1 MSTTSNPN
9 LVRVDL
15 NVCAFESSL
24 ALMRVCSGVFR
35 AQGHRRLLP
44 CCSCWFDHLP
54 GAVAVIHPAALPP
67 SLPSGPSHKRCIH
80 TLRIPVQIIQ
90 GFECLE
96 FQQTVLCRNKHPISN
111 SSTMYRSFANTGR
124 WLQSS
129 NQHPPRRLFIVVVKC
144 HGFRFG
150 EAEKERTRGF
160 LENERRLWHV
170 LH

>member
-1 MSTTSNPN
+1 MYVPLSRLSHLCGFVQASSAPKAI
-9 LVRVDL
+9 VGCCRVARVGL
-15 NVCAFESSL
+15 TIYPAQWRSSIPQP
-24 ALMRVCSGVFR
+24 S
-35 AQGHRRLLP
+35 
-44 CCSCWFDHLP
+44 
-54 GAVAVIHPAALPP
+54 LPP